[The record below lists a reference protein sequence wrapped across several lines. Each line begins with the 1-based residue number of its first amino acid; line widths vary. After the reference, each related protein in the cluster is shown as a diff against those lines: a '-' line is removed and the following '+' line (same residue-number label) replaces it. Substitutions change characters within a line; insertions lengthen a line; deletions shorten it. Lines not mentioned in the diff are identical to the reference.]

1 MTTTKQ
7 AQPTP
12 YDAEIAMLLR
22 VPPYEMTREDREH
35 LRRLREKQEI
45 DDRAYC
51 RAKAEDADLLALAEQ
66 MVAYE
71 DKRTENVS
79 ALDVLEAWGT
89 FIDQARAAIARAGGG
104 TPLALVADALD
115 KAEYRLLECSITYQ
129 VPGVHSQVGR
139 PARP

>member
-1 MTTTKQ
+1 MATTKQ

-51 RAKAEDADLLALAEQ
+51 RAKAEDADLLAACEAGLDHLAREGSQ
-66 MVAYE
+66 TSGLAAM
-71 DKRTENVS
+71 
-79 ALDVLEAWGT
+79 L
-89 FIDQARAAIARAGGG
+89 RAALRKANGG
-104 TPLALVADALD
+104 TP
-115 KAEYRLLECSITYQ
+115 
-129 VPGVHSQVGR
+129 
-139 PARP
+139 

>member
-1 MTTTKQ
+1 MTTKP
-7 AQPTP
+7 QPTP
-12 YDAEIAMLLR
+12 ATPWDEQIAIEEAALEAGSVRHAAKKRANLYELR
-22 VPPYEMTREDREH
+22 SERHGY
-35 LRRLREKQEI
+35 LK
-45 DDRAYC
+45 
-51 RAKAEDADLLALAEQ
+51 AKAEDADLLALAEQ